1 MKFRYLYLILL
12 LFIIGLFGCR
22 ENIVDFNPEL
32 KTGDLYINSNPDGA
46 TIFFNE
52 TRTGKITPDSL
63 INLQPGSYR
72 IRVSLLG
79 VGEETISV
87 SLVSGEKKFVNIN
100 FR

>member
-1 MKFRYLYLILL
+1 M
-12 LFIIGLFGCR
+12 IGLTSCR
-22 ENIVDFNPEL
+22 ENIVDFNTEV

-63 INLQPGSYR
+63 INIQPGNYT
-72 IRVSLLG
+72 IRVSLFG

-87 SLVSGEKKFVNIN
+87 NVVSGQKRVVNIN